1 MLCNDYMQPKQY
13 FVFSNIAI
21 FVKVFLPVVVKMS
34 MKVLMEREKHA
45 VKSRYALASLMAHAS
60 EKC

>member
-1 MLCNDYMQPKQY
+1 LYVAVASDGAALVFCNAYVQPKQY

-34 MKVLMEREKHA
+34 KEVLIQR
-45 VKSRYALASLMAHAS
+45 
-60 EKC
+60 